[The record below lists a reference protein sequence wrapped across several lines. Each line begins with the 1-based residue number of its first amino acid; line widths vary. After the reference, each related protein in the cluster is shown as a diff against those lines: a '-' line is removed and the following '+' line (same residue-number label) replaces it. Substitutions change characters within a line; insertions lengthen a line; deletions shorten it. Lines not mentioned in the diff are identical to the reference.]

1 MCKVWSVVGAF
12 TTSSRWLVS
21 ISGHWSLST
30 GWASSLF
37 FSLLLLLHLLQVLDS
52 HLNNNEYQCS
62 KIPRLSIDSWHSLQL
77 LARNTSSTCRSLMAC
92 VRLVLLGLS
101 CSTVWRSIARWSTST
116 RFQQHVDTHF
126 NQIALTALFYYLQ
139 ASYISYF
146 FSRCL
151 SYAYGASGKWPIH
164 LPVDLLM

>member
-1 MCKVWSVVGAF
+1 MQSMVGRWSIYNIQSLVGLYF
-12 TTSSRWLVS
+12 WTLVTEHWLS
-21 ISGHWSLST
+21 KLSF
-30 GWASSLF
+30 F

-52 HLNNNEYQCS
+52 HLYNNEYQCS

-151 SYAYGASGKWPIH
+151 SYAYGASGK
-164 LPVDLLM
+164 